1 MESIRGRGTPT
12 SEIEADAIDLL
23 RSRQRYEPPPGQK
36 QRVRARILE
45 HGTASGARSRRLFG
59 MAMTAVVVLGLGGT
73 SLAWNRAWIVRSYHA
88 LAAQIR
94 PSADRKGLREVT
106 PANGDSTAPA
116 PLERAPAPVAEVP
129 SSAETPPALAP
140 EAPSIP
146 SMSSRAARAPSE
158 DERLVFDAMRALRQE
173 GQADRAARALDE
185 YLRRHP
191 QGELAEEALALS
203 IEAALVRGDPRAKDM
218 TSRYLAMYPK
228 GRFRQVAERARARLA
243 P

>member
-73 SLAWNRAWIVRSYHA
+73 SFAWSRHWIARSYHA
-88 LAAQIR
+88 LAAQLH
-94 PSADRKGLREVT
+94 PGADR
-106 PANGDSTAPA
+106 PPA
-116 PLERAPAPVAEVP
+116 PLERAPLPVAEVP
-129 SSAETPPALAP
+129 SFVEAPPALAP

-146 SMSSRAARAPSE
+146 STSSRAARAPSE

-218 TSRYLAMYPK
+218 ASRYLAMYPK
-228 GRFRQVAERARARLA
+228 GRFRQAAERARARLA

>member
-94 PSADRKGLREVT
+94 PGADR
-106 PANGDSTAPA
+106 NSTAPA
-116 PLERAPAPVAEVP
+116 PLERVPAPVVEVP
-129 SSAETPPALAP
+129 STAETPPALAP
-140 EAPSIP
+140 ETPSIP
-146 SMSSRAARAPSE
+146 SMSSRAARPPSE

-218 TSRYLAMYPK
+218 ASRYLAMYPK

>member
-36 QRVRARILE
+36 QRVRTRILE

-94 PSADRKGLREVT
+94 PGADRA

-116 PLERAPAPVAEVP
+116 PLEQAHAPVAEVP
-129 SSAETPPALAP
+129 SSAETPPAVAP

-146 SMSSRAARAPSE
+146 STSNRAARTPSE

-173 GQADRAARALDE
+173 GQADRAARSLDE

-218 TSRYLAMYPK
+218 ANRYLAMYPK
-228 GRFRQVAERARARLA
+228 GRFRQVAERARARLT